1 METSVRFFKSGTQ
14 LMHGQGDLKT
24 ALGMLPIV
32 AQLASSAAASLFV
45 TDEAENVLKPLV
57 LTNP

>member
-1 METSVRFFKSGTQ
+1 METSVRFFESGMQ
-14 LMHGQGDLKT
+14 LMQGQGDLKT
-24 ALGMLPIV
+24 ALGSMLPIV
-32 AQLASSAAASLFV
+32 AQLASSAASLFV